1 MGAQRAARIGST
13 PQLGLE
19 ARHSSRWEHKADGRP
34 RSSSHW
40 EHATSSCWEHAA
52 ARVGSTRRSSHWEH
66 AAARV
71 GSTRRSSHWEHA
83 AARVGSTRRSSHWEH
98 AAARVGSTR
107 RSSHWEHAAARVGS
121 IATARMP
128 QLGKHK
134 ADGRPRSSSHWEH
147 GRWAPKERLA
157 LGARHKCAQR
167 NESECQRKRAH
178 QVSARQKYNAAEDK
192 NEDRSGLN
200 VFSSGWKHGPWAPME
215 RLALGARHKCARTNE
230 SECQR
235 KRAHQGSARQKNKA
249 GEDKKEDRSRLN
261 VLSSGW
267 KHGTWAPKKRLAL
280 GGRHLCAQRN
290 ESTGKRKRAHPSER
304 PAKRQ
309 GNSGQERGLVTA

>member
-19 ARHSSRWEHKADGRP
+19 ARHSSGWKHKADGRP

-40 EHATSSCWEHAA
+40 EHATSSGWKHATQLALEAQGA
-52 ARVGSTRRSSHWEH
+52 ARIGSTPQLALEAQGAARIGSTPQLALEAQGAARIGSTPQLALEAQGAARIGSTPQLALEARHSSHW
-66 AAARV
+66 
-71 GSTRRSSHWEHA
+71 
-83 AARVGSTRRSSHWEH
+83 
-98 AAARVGSTR
+98 
-107 RSSHWEHAAARVGS
+107 
-121 IATARMP
+121 
-128 QLGKHK
+128 KHK

-178 QVSARQKYNAAEDK
+178 QVSARQKYNAPEDK
-192 NEDRSGLN
+192 NEDRSRLN
-200 VFSSGWKHGPWAPME
+200 VFSSGWKRGPWAPKE

-235 KRAHQGSARQKNKA
+235 KRAHQASARQKNKA

-267 KHGTWAPKKRLAL
+267 KHGTRAPKKRLAL

-290 ESTGKRKRAHPSER
+290 ESAGKRKRAHPSER